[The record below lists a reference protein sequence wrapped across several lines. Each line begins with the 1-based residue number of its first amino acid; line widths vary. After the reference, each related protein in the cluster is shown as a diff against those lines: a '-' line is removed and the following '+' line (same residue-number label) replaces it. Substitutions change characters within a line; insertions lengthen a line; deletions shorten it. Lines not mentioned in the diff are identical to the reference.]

1 MNKELKVI
9 QSNIA
14 PLNTNHLWLNTD
26 TNTIY
31 KFDAK
36 GWEAITDSI
45 KDNYI
50 ILKYYGYDKTTQS
63 TLYCDDSEYT
73 KHNEEVYK
81 KLLNINTDKPE
92 KFYIIIKKGDTFYC
106 CLLDFVKNENI
117 TGILKCDIFLELGV
131 IKLDIINMNWE
142 TLHACFTTGRPVLWR
157 SYDRRFYFVEK
168 VDNKLASLESRISA
182 LEKK

>member
-31 KFDAK
+31 KFGAN

-45 KDNYI
+45 KNNYI
-50 ILKYYGYDKTTQS
+50 VLEYYGYDKS
-63 TLYCDDSEYT
+63 TSSSIYRDNSEYT

-117 TGILKCDIFLELGV
+117 TGILRCGILFELGI
-131 IKLDIINMNWE
+131 IKLDIINMDWE
-142 TLHACFTTGRPVLWR
+142 TLHGCFTTGIPVLWR
-157 SYDRRFYFVEK
+157 SYARQFYSIEK
-168 VDNKLASLESRISA
+168 VDNKLALLESRISA